1 MLAGTKPLS
10 LASLASSPE
19 GGSPWQGREVSAL
32 YRSAGEGDTF
42 RLRQSLSLSGEVAR
56 PEAVTER
63 VACGDET
70 SQSRFARQLPRR
82 GSPWQGREV
91 SALYRSAGEGD
102 TFRLRQSLS
111 LSGEVARPKAVTER
125 VCFPDEPSQ
134 SRFARQ
140 LSRRGEPLAKAAGPS
155 PQVNALHPSTYNQY
169 TFPLCQSLSL
179 SGEVAR
185 PKAVTER
192 VCFPDE
198 PSQSRFVRQ
207 LPRRGS
213 PALIA
218 QQHKI

>member
-1 MLAGTKPLS
+1 M
-10 LASLASSPE
+10 
-19 GGSPWQGREVSAL
+19 QGRTLSVSL
-32 YRSAGEGDTF
+32 RRQLFPFLSPGGDIF
-42 RLRQSLSLSGEVAR
+42 PRPGEVFPLR
-56 PEAVTER
+56 W
-63 VACGDET
+63 
-70 SQSRFARQLPRR
+70 
-82 GSPWQGREV
+82 SPWQGREV

-134 SRFARQ
+134 SRCVRQ

-192 VCFPDE
+192 VCLQGRTL
-198 PSQSRFVRQ
+198 SVSLR
-207 LPRRGS
+207 S
-213 PALIA
+213 PAPPKGWSLWQRRQA
-218 QQHKI
+218 LHL

>member
-1 MLAGTKPLS
+1 MKPPQQNPPPRTQRNKSTNSKRNKPRNPRAFGKALGFLAGTNPLS
-10 LASLASSPE
+10 LAALDSSLPFLSP
-19 GGSPWQGREVSAL
+19 GGDIFPRPGEVFPLRWRPWQGREVSAL

-63 VACGDET
+63 VACGDE
-70 SQSRFARQLPRR
+70 
-82 GSPWQGREV
+82 
-91 SALYRSAGEGD
+91 
-102 TFRLRQSLS
+102 
-111 LSGEVARPKAVTER
+111 
-125 VCFPDEPSQ
+125 PSQ
-134 SRFARQ
+134 SRCARQ

-192 VCFPDE
+192 VSCRDE
-198 PSQSRFVRQ
+198 PSPSCFVRQ

-218 QQHKI
+218 QHHKI